1 MSGII
6 TTAALSTLMN
16 FAAWH
21 SGLPVPNRLPEIA
34 FTQQCDL
41 QMAFFDKPAAEVC
54 SPDHV
59 FQIAALYLPDA
70 NTILFAIETVDPT
83 TIRGKSI
90 IVHELVHFIQDDA
103 IESGNIIM
111 QDAMA
116 ARPNCLKGVLE
127 APAYAAQFAWLREN
141 KQDPWKTLPINDIS
155 LFLAT
160 NCQSRNVYDD
170 TTAEPDYE
178 TVWKKEN

>member
-1 MSGII
+1 MSSIL
-6 TTAALSTLMN
+6 TAAALGSLMN

-21 SGLPVPNRLPEIA
+21 SGLPVPNRLPEIGFVA
-34 FTQQCDL
+34 QCDL
-41 QMAFFDKPAAEVC
+41 QTAFYDRPAAEVC
-54 SPDHV
+54 NPEYPL
-59 FQIAALYLPDA
+59 QIAALYLPDA
-70 NTILFAIETVDPT
+70 NTILFAESEVDPT
-83 TIRGKSI
+83 TVRGKSI
-90 IVHELVHFIQDDA
+90 IVHELVHFVQDDA
-103 IESGNIIM
+103 IESGSIIM

-141 KQDPWKTLPINDIS
+141 KVDPWTTTPINDIS

-170 TTAEPDYE
+170 TAEPDYE